1 MKIAISLILAFCLV
15 MPPYTYAQDGEAV
28 AVNMARYWANKAREQ
43 RDIRAIQQRVLSR
56 SRRRRR
62 RLPPGTFIPP
72 WVAYKAPNA
81 EGKKELELEDIQLW
95 SSMDM
100 DKDGK
105 LTIAEFER
113 FSRSPNAQAFVRQM
127 KAHKAV
133 ETWADKLGIDAEKA
147 KAAMMVGANAQRR
160 QTYQHQQYAAR
171 VNAQRRR
178 AAIARRN
185 QQVAYQ
191 RQQHANNYWSRLG
204 INPYLQRQY
213 YSAMQRR
220 GARRSDEL

>member
-15 MPPYTYAQDGEAV
+15 MPPYTYAQDGEASDDVEV
-28 AVNMARYWANKAREQ
+28 ATEEDAGAETTTDESDAE
-43 RDIRAIQQRVLSR
+43 
-56 SRRRRR
+56 
-62 RLPPGTFIPP
+62 
-72 WVAYKAPNA
+72 APNA

-204 INPYLQRQY
+204 RQY